1 MKFLRAIWYWL
12 TTSTQFAL
20 IEAENQ
26 RLKETNA
33 ALEKENAVLRKELR
47 ALTNTILGQA
57 GVAPLPPA
65 EELKPVPR
73 MRRMT
78 SQQQRRVQLNKAER
92 TAIVEAIE
100 MRRRFEQSNHVVPRS
115 N

>member
-1 MKFLRAIWYWL
+1 M
-12 TTSTQFAL
+12 
-20 IEAENQ
+20 EAENQ

-33 ALEKENAVLRKELR
+33 AIEEELALVRRENR

-78 SQQQRRVQLNKAER
+78 GQQQRRVQLNKEER
-92 TAIVEAIE
+92 TAITEAIE
-100 MRRRFEQSNHVVPRS
+100 LRRRFEQSTKGVQRS